1 MILLPI
7 VQPLSFNITNFSN
20 TESASPIEYAGVAKT
35 ENGTVVLNPLINGG
49 VGRAICVQPLRLKKS
64 SNEDVTDFSTRFS
77 FSINAPNKTNYAD
90 GFAFYVPTSAL
101 HTCIALV
108 TKFIAHKQFL
118 AIQFLININCPNS
131 LHLLH

>member
-90 GFAFYVPTSAL
+90 GFAFYVAPLAL
-101 HTCIALV
+101 AYQIPPSSGGLRLGLYDDS
-108 TKFIAHKQFL
+108 KPQ
-118 AIQFLININCPNS
+118 NS
-131 LHLLH
+131 FVAVELTLM